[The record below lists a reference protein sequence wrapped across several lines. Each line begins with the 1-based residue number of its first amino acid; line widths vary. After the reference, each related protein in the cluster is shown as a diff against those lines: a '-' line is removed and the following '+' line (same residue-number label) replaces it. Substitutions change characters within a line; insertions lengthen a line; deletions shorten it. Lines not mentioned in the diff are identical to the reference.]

1 MEVEPNSPAE
11 LADLIEFKDFLLGTA
26 EKVFKNA
33 DILFEELKEHI
44 ESPIEFYVYNQDSD
58 DVRTVVLMPSTQWGG
73 EGILGASV
81 GSGYLH
87 TIPSKCCQTIGM
99 SQDQSLK
106 GMHSPFG
113 NNAVANNDSVIQP
126 EVPVKQMIENIESKI
141 SPTTSPGNEWIIEV
155 CFTYSYRLELLLVEE
170 ARRREGIK

>member
-1 MEVEPNSPAE
+1 MKTIGIGVDIINN
-11 LADLIEFKDFLLGTA
+11 
-26 EKVFKNA
+26 KV
-33 DILFEELKEHI
+33 LKWNEQ
-44 ESPIEFYVYNQDSD
+44 NG
-58 DVRTVVLMPSTQWGG
+58 VVDYIMPSGNTGYAPNLG

-113 NNAVANNDSVIQP
+113 NNAVANNDPVIQP

-141 SPTTSPGNEWIIEV
+141 SPTTSPGNE
-155 CFTYSYRLELLLVEE
+155 
-170 ARRREGIK
+170 

>member
-11 LADLIEFKDFLLGTA
+11 LAGLIEFKDFLLGTA

-113 NNAVANNDSVIQP
+113 NNAVANNDPVIQP

-141 SPTTSPGNEWIIEV
+141 SPTTSPDSIHL
-155 CFTYSYRLELLLVEE
+155 S
-170 ARRREGIK
+170 